1 MKNTIIYMAFAI
13 ILGIVIGIYFYKEER
28 TNADKVLLGAD
39 TNYISNTKNITSQD
53 IAASFSE
60 AKIGP
65 NTEIIVKT
73 QYKTCGHIKA
83 TKLDSKDYIN
93 MTKEEFEKKNPNLK
107 IKTFNEDKV
116 ILMQEENDSCKE
128 HYVLKD
134 LNGYIYIYSLDE
146 SDKENALIEKTE
158 IATKYLSEQ
167 DKKQLSEGIKI
178 YSKTDL
184 NKLIEDFES

>member
-1 MKNTIIYMAFAI
+1 MALAI

-39 TNYISNTKNITSQD
+39 TSYISNSTKNTRSQD

-73 QYKTCGHIKA
+73 QYKVCGHIKE
-83 TKLDSKDYIN
+83 TKLDNKEYIN
-93 MTKEEFEKKNPNLK
+93 MTKEEFAKKNPNLQ
-107 IKTFNEDKV
+107 IKAFNEEKV
-116 ILMQEENDSCKE
+116 ILMKEKEESCKE
-128 HYVLKD
+128 HYMLKD
-134 LNGYIYIYSLDE
+134 LNGYVYIYSLDE
-146 SDKENALIEKTE
+146 RDKENALIEKTE

-178 YSKTDL
+178 YSRTDL